1 MLIMKKDASILLIA
15 LGFSIV
21 LAAIVPLEGLAGHEM
36 TPEWTI
42 DSENEF
48 IEIDVSADGEYIAAA
63 INNTNRL
70 YVCRGNESIW
80 YSSVGLV
87 HSLAM
92 SADGKYIAVGAE
104 SMFYFFSVHNSTP
117 QLAYQL
123 TYGNAKVATSADGN
137 ATAVGTTSHNTN
149 NTLETRL
156 HLFQKDEDTPTWT
169 STITGVLESLS
180 ISDDGSYVVAST
192 SKPGSLYLFAK
203 EHATP
208 LWVYNF
214 GERSRGAKISG
225 NGNYV
230 VAVGGNQTGYKE
242 MRIYRFLRQ
251 TSQPNYVKV
260 ISELPSFQGVS
271 ISANGSIF
279 AISYAEANR
288 LIMFNLELPPYGYGP
303 GSVLNVSLPSPRVS
317 MSMSADGRH
326 IIVGTLEGL
335 FTYEYVN
342 RQLELKNHYTVN
354 KPFINDVASSADG
367 RYVAAA
373 VTVRL
378 KDNKNSMIC
387 FFDNFKEPKADIA
400 HPWLQPALIVV
411 TAAVILATATF
422 ILRRK
427 RKQRSDRSSQS
438 RKTSLMK

>member
-1 MLIMKKDASILLIA
+1 MITLL
-15 LGFSIV
+15 FSTV
-21 LAAIVPLEGLAGHEM
+21 LTAIVPLEASAELEM

-48 IEIDVSADGEYIAAA
+48 TEIAVSADGTYIAAA
-63 INNTNRL
+63 INNANRL
-70 YVCRGNESIW
+70 YVFRGNESLW
-80 YSSVGLV
+80 YSTVGLV

-104 SMFYFFSVHNSTP
+104 NTLYLFSVHNSTP
-117 QLAYQL
+117 QLKYQL
-123 TYGNAKVATSADGN
+123 TYGNSKVATSADGN
-137 ATAVGTTSHNTN
+137 ATAVGTTPHNHN

-169 STITGVLESLS
+169 STIAGVLESLS
-180 ISDDGSYVVAST
+180 ISDDGSYVAAST
-192 SKPGSLYLFAK
+192 SKPGCLYLFAK
-203 EHATP
+203 EHETP
-208 LWVYNF
+208 LWIYDF
-214 GERSRGAKISG
+214 GERSGGAKISS
-225 NGNYV
+225 NGNYI

-279 AISYAEANR
+279 AISYTEANR

-317 MSMSADGRH
+317 LSMSADGKH

-354 KPFINDVASSADG
+354 KPFINDVASSIDG
-367 RYVAAA
+367 RYLVAA
-373 VTVRL
+373 VTVRPR
-378 KDNKNSMIC
+378 DNKNSMIC
-387 FFDNFKEPKADIA
+387 FFDNFKEPKADVA
-400 HPWLQPALIVV
+400 NPWLQPALII

-422 ILRRK
+422 ILHKK
-427 RKQRSDRSSQS
+427 RKKRSDHSSQS